1 MNTGA
6 GLERAALAMLRTL
19 GGGSAWLLIPQPE
32 AATGRSGLGLSA
44 PPVSEIAMEPVL
56 LQTDGLNATANGR
69 KLYAVMA
76 PCTVL
81 KALDAAQAIPPQQA
95 NSGLAGDPVAGG
107 ENAVRQTLEH
117 SRLRVGECEYRIVS
131 VTAKWIGGTK
141 LLYQLEVGE

>member
-81 KALDAAQAIPPQQA
+81 KALDAAQAVT
-95 NSGLAGDPVAGG
+95 DG

-141 LLYQLEVGE
+141 LLYQLEIEE

>member
-76 PCTVL
+76 PCTVQ
-81 KALDAAQAIPPQQA
+81 KALDAAQATT
-95 NSGLAGDPVAGG
+95 GG
-107 ENAVRQTLEH
+107 ENDVRQILEH